1 MVFISQCTP
10 IPKYQVECLKRI
22 CLLFVNCILIQL
34 KKKEKMKATVV
45 GVSFIKGKQRDAVRE
60 VAGVRLYKAKV
71 CILFYNR

>member
-1 MVFISQCTP
+1 
-10 IPKYQVECLKRI
+10 
-22 CLLFVNCILIQL
+22 
-34 KKKEKMKATVV
+34 MKATVV